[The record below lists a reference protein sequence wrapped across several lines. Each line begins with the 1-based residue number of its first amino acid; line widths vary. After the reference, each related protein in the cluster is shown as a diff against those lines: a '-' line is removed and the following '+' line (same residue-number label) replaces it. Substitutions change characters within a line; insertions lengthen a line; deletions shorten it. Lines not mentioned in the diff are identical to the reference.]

1 MSLLLL
7 NKTLFR
13 KTSFTEKVQISVN
26 AICSCNIFLLMRK
39 KWCLQKVYQFC
50 PGYLKQTVSI
60 LYCWTIVSYP
70 SRYNVW
76 RLNCPFQIHAET
88 STGRPRKNFLSEFA
102 QNAQICPELPRNAQN
117 TQNCQRIAQKCPKCP
132 ELPRFVF
139 WYVLLKKF
147 WKKLFSG
154 TPCM

>member
-1 MSLLLL
+1 MALSEAVGENSEMSLLLL

-88 STGRPRKNFLSEFA
+88 SRKIVLSHNYLQKGNFSANPSRGSAIDKSARP
-102 QNAQICPELPRNAQN
+102 
-117 TQNCQRIAQKCPKCP
+117 
-132 ELPRFVF
+132 
-139 WYVLLKKF
+139 VLLYGCISKTLPVVF
-147 WKKLFSG
+147 LRY
-154 TPCM
+154 